1 VENISTL
8 EARGINW
15 WKSTLLNHI
24 RNIPEQQSPAHILV
38 VSHGAFIATLVKGL
52 LGARHIGQDAPG
64 FKISRCLN
72 TAICEIEVDDTLKGK
87 LVKWGDIEHLL
98 KPVVESNP
106 DE

>member
-1 VENISTL
+1 VEDISTL
-8 EARGINW
+8 EARGIKW
-15 WKSTLLNHI
+15 WKCTLLNQI
-24 RNIPEQQSPAHILV
+24 RNLPDEQSPAHILI

-64 FKISRCLN
+64 FKMGRCLN
-72 TAICEIEVDDTLKGK
+72 TAICEIEVNETLKGK
-87 LVKWGDIEHLL
+87 LVKWGDIGHLV